1 LRYLLDTNVC
11 IEIINGRPAKVRE
24 RFQTTV
30 RADADLFVSS
40 VTSFELWYG
49 AEKSDRKEFN
59 RRRVET
65 FFAGPL
71 QVLQLEEDDARR
83 AGEVRAALE
92 AQGKPIGPYDTL
104 IAGQALHRG
113 LSLVTANV
121 REFSRVKGLR
131 LENWT
136 R

>member
-92 AQGKPIGPYDTL
+92 AQGKQIGPYDTL
-104 IAGQALHRG
+104 IAGQALHRK

-121 REFSRVKGLR
+121 REFSRVRGLT

>member
-59 RRRVET
+59 RRRVEA

-104 IAGQALHRG
+104 IAGQALHRK

-121 REFSRVKGLR
+121 REFSRVKGLT

>member
-1 LRYLLDTNVC
+1 MRYLLDTNVC